1 MKTFAAILAGLALL
15 AALTGCGLF
24 DSNDITIGP
33 GQAAVHTPITIYGD
47 FGWIHGTVTIGGRPA
62 TILSWED
69 DSILAL
75 VPVIATPGGQSV
87 EASVVVSS
95 EDGEWTDTLTV
106 VRGILFQTDREGD
119 WEIYV
124 MNPDGTNPRNVSM
137 NTAGDVEPDWSP
149 DGTKIAL
156 TRWVG
161 DDRSIYV
168 MDADG
173 TNVKRLTSGPN
184 WDEAPDWSPDGA
196 WIAFQSLRDGKQQLF
211 AVRAD
216 GAEIVKLS
224 RSAYI
229 EAYPAWSP
237 DGSLIAFTSPR
248 DGTNEDIYLME
259 ADGTV
264 TRLTSLTGTDTAA
277 AWSPDGTK
285 IAFASAAT
293 GVPDVLTYDFDADEV
308 TNVPLIPLGQQGN
321 PSANRFSSLRED
333 AYNSRAW
340 IGDVSGSGCFS
351 ALVLDHSRCWPAS
364 LFIFQNTRHGLSLN
378 RPGFSGGSVT

>member
-15 AALTGCGLF
+15 AALIGCGLF
-24 DSNDITIGP
+24 DWNDITIGP

-47 FGWIHGTVTIGGRPA
+47 FGWIQGTVTVGGRPA

-149 DGTKIAL
+149 DGTRIAF

-161 DDRSIYV
+161 DERSIYV
-168 MDADG
+168 IDADG
-173 TNVKRLTSGPN
+173 TNVTRLTSGPK

-211 AVRAD
+211 AVSSD
-216 GAEIVKLS
+216 GSEIVKLS
-224 RSAYI
+224 RSPYI

-248 DGTNEDIYLME
+248 DGTNEDIYLMT
-259 ADGTV
+259 ADGTL

-277 AWSPDGTK
+277 AWSPDGTE

-293 GVPDVLTYDFDADEV
+293 GVSEIFTYDFDADEV
-308 TNVPLIPLGQQGN
+308 TNVTLGEGWSTLPAWSPSGAELAVTLKQGTRWAIAAVTADGN
-321 PSANRFSSLRED
+321 GEPQILTT
-333 AYNSRAW
+333 
-340 IGDVSGSGCFS
+340 G
-351 ALVLDHSRCWPAS
+351 AS
-364 LFIFQNTRHGLSLN
+364 NNLHASWGT
-378 RPGFSGGSVT
+378 